1 MKNISKY
8 IILFT
13 IVIGMNS
20 CDDYLDIKPEGKVIP
35 ETLEDFRAVLT
46 TGYSAFPRHKS
57 LTTLRADELV
67 LNEFDDQLLYSKDI
81 YIWKDANPDPATTSF
96 QWAQLYNTIFY
107 TNVVINDGNA
117 KVPSSPEK
125 DQLIGE
131 AYALRALTYFDLI
144 NLFGKPYNTTT
155 SSSDRGVP
163 LALEID
169 LEQEFIPESVANVY
183 TQILSDIDDA
193 KNLLNQDTQVTGL
206 NYRFSKAA
214 IYALEARVRLYRNE
228 WQKALDAVNIA
239 LSYRNELIDLNTDST
254 LPNKYDTVESVMA
267 LEDVFTNSLKVST
280 YVSPELIAAFDQT
293 NDLRFPL
300 YFEASGSRFQFEK
313 GGEQEQKCTFR
324 TSELYLIK
332 AEAEL
337 RLNNFSD
344 SKTTLLPLLQKR
356 YTPTAYTQLSTDI
369 NTMSDQDFTIF
380 LFEERKRELAVEGH
394 RWFDL
399 RRMNQKQIIHQVE
412 GQDYTLIENDPRYT
426 LPYPRNA
433 QLNNPN
439 L

>member
-13 IVIGMNS
+13 IAIGMNS

>member
-13 IVIGMNS
+13 IAIGMNS

-107 TNVVINDGNA
+107 TNVVINDGNT

-144 NLFGKPYNTTT
+144 NLFGKPYNTS

-239 LSYRNELIDLNTDST
+239 LSYRDELIDLNTDST

-293 NDLRFPL
+293 NDLRFSL
-300 YFEASGSRFQFEK
+300 YFEASGSRFQFKK

-337 RLNNFSD
+337 RLNNFGD
-344 SKTTLLPLLQKR
+344 SKATLLPLLQKR

>member
-13 IVIGMNS
+13 IAIGMNS

-144 NLFGKPYNTTT
+144 NLFGKPYNTTS

>member
-20 CDDYLDIKPEGKVIP
+20 CNDYLDIKPEGKVIP

-57 LTTLRADELV
+57 LATLRADELI

-107 TNVVINDGNA
+107 TNVVINDGDT
-117 KVPSSPEK
+117 KVPSSTEK

-144 NLFGKPYNTTT
+144 NLFGKPYNTAT

-169 LEQEFIPESVANVY
+169 LEQDFIPESVANVY
-183 TQILSDIDDA
+183 NQILSDIEEA
-193 KNLLNQDTQVTGL
+193 KSLLNKDTQATGL

-214 IYALEARVRLYRNE
+214 IYALEARVSLYRNE

-239 LSYRNELIDLNTDST
+239 LSYRNELIDLNTNLT
-254 LPNKYDTVESVMA
+254 LPNKYNSVESVMA

-280 YVSPELIAAFDQT
+280 YASSELIDAFDQT
-293 NDLRFPL
+293 NDLRFSL
-300 YFEASGSRFQFEK
+300 YFEPSGSRFKFEK

-344 SKTTLLPLLQKR
+344 SKTTLLHLLQKR

-369 NTMSDQDFTIF
+369 NAMSNLEFTTF
-380 LFEERKRELAVEGH
+380 LFEERRRELAVEGH

-412 GQDYTLIENDPRYT
+412 GLDYTLIENDPRYT
-426 LPYPRNA
+426 LPYPLNA

>member
-13 IVIGMNS
+13 IAIGMNS

-107 TNVVINDGNA
+107 TNVVINDGNV

-356 YTPTAYTQLSTDI
+356 YTPATYTQLSTDI

>member
-13 IVIGMNS
+13 IAIGMNS

-81 YIWKDANPDPATTSF
+81 YIWKDANPDPATTNF

-239 LSYRNELIDLNTDST
+239 LSYKNELIDLNTDST

>member
-13 IVIGMNS
+13 IAIGMNS

-144 NLFGKPYNTTT
+144 NLFGKPYNTT

>member
-57 LTTLRADELV
+57 LATLRADELI

-107 TNVVINDGNA
+107 TNVVINDGNT
-117 KVPSSPEK
+117 KVPSSTEK

-144 NLFGKPYNTTT
+144 NLFGKPYNTAT

-169 LEQEFIPESVANVY
+169 LEQDFIPESVANVY
-183 TQILSDIDDA
+183 NQILSDIEEA
-193 KNLLNQDTQVTGL
+193 KSLLNKDTQATGL

-214 IYALEARVRLYRNE
+214 IYALEARVSLYRNE

-239 LSYRNELIDLNTDST
+239 LSYRNELIDLNTNLT
-254 LPNKYDTVESVMA
+254 LPNKYNSVESVMA

-280 YVSPELIAAFDQT
+280 YASSELIDAFDQT
-293 NDLRFPL
+293 NDLRFSL
-300 YFEASGSRFQFEK
+300 YFEPSGSRFKFEK

-356 YTPTAYTQLSTDI
+356 YTPTAYNQLNTDV
-369 NTMSDQDFTIF
+369 NAMSNLEFTTF
-380 LFEERKRELAVEGH
+380 LFEERRRELAVEGH

-412 GQDYTLIENDPRYT
+412 GLDYTLIENDPRYT
-426 LPYPRNA
+426 LPYPLNA